1 MINDSIIVAYG
12 VVKSAEYHNA
22 LIKQFCNSVLEKYE
36 EEFDEFFV
44 LKDFYLKDN
53 LMISATCYKPL
64 RKEYYSNAD
73 QAGDTPPPFSW
84 LSVQLSSI
92 EDPSIGMDTSRETTE
107 LKEDEVGSLISTMRP
122 KRF

>member
-64 RKEYYSNAD
+64 RKEYYS
-73 QAGDTPPPFSW
+73 
-84 LSVQLSSI
+84 I
-92 EDPSIGMDTSRETTE
+92 
-107 LKEDEVGSLISTMRP
+107 LISIKDSDVISMYRIDN
-122 KRF
+122 